1 MLGDAP
7 AKRKVQLEPGFSL
20 PHWMKFSKDADLSG
34 GVGKAD
40 PEDEGSW
47 KVWPIAEIRKH
58 DGPEDFWSVIRG
70 KVYNLTPYMK
80 YHPGGIDILMKT
92 AGNDGTVLFD
102 KYHAWVNV
110 EALLEACFIGIVAAK
125 QDDSEEEAT
134 EPASSPPP
142 SPPSPPPA
150 EPTAAASASPK
161 ARIVWDE
168 KNLAANDAERGV
180 AYGTL
185 KIDQPETPFLYGP
198 ASRPHRPPTAS
209 MAAHAARHVRC
220 ATRTDRW
227 HPYSHSRCRYYEDGS
242 ASRGEMIPTW
252 PSTAS
257 TSPSCGCRAVRM
269 QKHPPLRRTARD
281 DARWRS
287 RSCRC
292 CSGFSR
298 RTRTARRSSK
308 SPSTLPLAT
317 RSFRRDARCECEWS
331 PALEAAQAWQAR
343 AHPYSHSQFWR
354 CMARV
359 YAPPSLPDQL

>member
-1 MLGDAP
+1 MAL
-7 AKRKVQLEPGFSL
+7 SL
-20 PHWMKFSKDADLSG
+20 LS
-34 GVGKAD
+34 
-40 PEDEGSW
+40 
-47 KVWPIAEIRKH
+47 RC
-58 DGPEDFWSVIRG
+58 R
-70 KVYNLTPYMK
+70 
-80 YHPGGIDILMKT
+80 
-92 AGNDGTVLFD
+92 
-102 KYHAWVNV
+102 YHAWVNV

-161 ARIVWDE
+161 AHIVWDE

-220 ATRTDRW
+220 ATRTDRCNPT
-227 HPYSHSRCRYYEDGS
+227 HAAGTTRMGLRREVM
-242 ASRGEMIPTW
+242 MIPTW

-317 RSFRRDARCECEWS
+317 RSFRRNARCECEWS

-343 AHPYSHSQFWR
+343 AHPYSHSQLWR
-354 CMARV
+354 ACTRL
-359 YAPPSLPDQL
+359 PPSLTSCERAAPVPARRSTRARLRSRRRPWACLKAGEHASLPLSRVKSFSSISPATRRSGSGRRRTQVPLRRKARLRRICRSRGCRGVVLWMRLFTHIHNTST

>member
-1 MLGDAP
+1 MA
-7 AKRKVQLEPGFSL
+7 RSL
-20 PHWMKFSKDADLSG
+20 LSCC
-34 GVGKAD
+34 
-40 PEDEGSW
+40 
-47 KVWPIAEIRKH
+47 R
-58 DGPEDFWSVIRG
+58 
-70 KVYNLTPYMK
+70 
-80 YHPGGIDILMKT
+80 
-92 AGNDGTVLFD
+92 
-102 KYHAWVNV
+102 YHAWVNV

-242 ASRGEMIPTW
+242 ASRGDDDPNVAIHSKYLPELRLSGGPHAEASSSEADRPGRRPMAVEELQVLLGLLKTDENGEAILEEPKY
-252 PSTAS
+252 TAA
-257 TSPSCGCRAVRM
+257 G
-269 QKHPPLRRTARD
+269 
-281 DARWRS
+281 DAE
-287 RSCRC
+287 
-292 CSGFSR
+292 F
-298 RTRTARRSSK
+298 
-308 SPSTLPLAT
+308 
-317 RSFRRDARCECEWS
+317 
-331 PALEAAQAWQAR
+331 QAKRQ
-343 AHPYSHSQFWR
+343 
-354 CMARV
+354 V
-359 YAPPSLPDQL
+359 